1 MSDVI
6 STRIPPG
13 VEHRLAEYCAKQG
26 VSRTEVVLSALDEF
40 FARHEQKP
48 NAYQLAADLIPP
60 KGVASL
66 QSGNARKLARAA
78 FGAKRAR

>member
-13 VEHRLAEYCAKQG
+13 IEHRLAEYCAKQG

-40 FARHEQKP
+40 FARHEGQP
-48 NAYQLAADLIPP
+48 NAYRLAADLIPP
-60 KGVASL
+60 AGVTAL
-66 QSGNARKLARAA
+66 QSAQVRKLARAA
-78 FGAKRAR
+78 FGAKRPR

>member
-6 STRIPPG
+6 STRIPSG
-13 VEHRLAEYCAKQG
+13 VEHQLAEYCAKQG
-26 VSRTEVVLSALDEF
+26 LSRTEVVLSALDEF

-48 NAYQLAADLIPP
+48 NAYRLAADLIPP

-66 QSGNARKLARAA
+66 QSGEIRKLAQAA
-78 FGAKRAR
+78 FRAKRDR